1 MTRRGKIIGTVN
13 VVMSTVLLL
22 LSLLTAIVSLYA
34 AIEKTIWHSDLV
46 LVIILILQAAVVCLS
61 SKYEKIVENA
71 IFHSSKKQV
80 YEKAKPYSKG
90 SDLQDAREELRF
102 GLHILLFVVILVYG
116 YFCIRFQ
123 SIFLFC
129 AGVSLVLL
137 AYLYADYIPHAV
149 RYAETYDKY
158 IEKKEKGNSTRGLA
172 LIYLEEYQ
180 KTNFDRN
187 HEFYKEVSRYDFDSN
202 NRVQD
207 NCIKHILFM
216 KADSIRCPEIVHNIL
231 LMVINWVLVIPN
243 LSDYILKELMGEVK
257 INMFIVR
264 TMLSVTINVIIAVIN
279 IIICV
284 TYKEKCEKIQ
294 TISNMINDTKKDGR
308 KKRFDEYENLLKN
321 DRRSKFEAI
330 RARGV
335 FVYCSTFISD
345 KKPLN
350 SIPLKYRMLYI
361 HKYYTNVLRFRI
373 TVALLMLCMVTLL
386 LEYSVSILTIL
397 LLSFIYLLIALLFG
411 KIILPNIGKKRI
423 SKRCRELIEELEK

>member
-1 MTRRGKIIGTVN
+1 M
-13 VVMSTVLLL
+13 
-22 LSLLTAIVSLYA
+22 
-34 AIEKTIWHSDLV
+34 
-46 LVIILILQAAVVCLS
+46 
-61 SKYEKIVENA
+61 
-71 IFHSSKKQV
+71 
-80 YEKAKPYSKG
+80 
-90 SDLQDAREELRF
+90 QDAREELRF
-102 GLHILLFVVILVYG
+102 RLHILLFVVILVYG

-137 AYLYADYIPHAV
+137 TYLYADYIPHAV

-187 HEFYKEVSRYDFDSN
+187 HKFYKEVSRYDFDSD

-231 LMVINWVLVIPN
+231 LMVINWVLVVPN

-257 INMFIVR
+257 INKFIVR
-264 TMLSVTINVIIAVIN
+264 TMLAVTINVIIAVIN

-284 TYKEKCEKIQ
+284 TYKEKCEKIRV
-294 TISNMINDTKKDGR
+294 IFNVINDTKKDGR
-308 KKRFDEYENLLKN
+308 KKRFDEYENWLKN

-330 RARGV
+330 RSRGV

-345 KKPLN
+345 KKSLN
-350 SIPLKYRMLYI
+350 SIPLKYRMLYT

-373 TVALLMLCMVTLL
+373 TVALLMFCMVTLL
-386 LEYSVSILTIL
+386 LEYSVPIQIIFF
-397 LLSFIYLLIALLFG
+397 LSLIYLLIVLLFG
-411 KIILPNIGKKRI
+411 MIVLPNLGKSRI
-423 SKRCRELIEELEK
+423 SKRCRELMEELKK